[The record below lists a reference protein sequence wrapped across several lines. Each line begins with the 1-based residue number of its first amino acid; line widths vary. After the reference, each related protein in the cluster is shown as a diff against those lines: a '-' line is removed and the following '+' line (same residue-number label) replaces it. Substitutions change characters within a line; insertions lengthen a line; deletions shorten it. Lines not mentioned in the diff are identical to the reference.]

1 MNNNKDLRRLICEII
16 LLICIV
22 IIIIPICVN
31 ASNDYK
37 YKVLD
42 IKKSNSNV
50 LIDISSNK
58 SGKIITLVN
67 DNDDKIVVNLVMKI
81 SKYSNNYLM
90 VVNGH
95 EYKLSEMSYS
105 EDDDNYY
112 YSLGNYVVKDK
123 VKVTFDLKILGDAI
137 YDDSVTYS
145 FLAEAV
151 N

>member
-1 MNNNKDLRRLICEII
+1 MNNDKDLRRLICEII
-16 LLICIV
+16 LLVCIV

-37 YKVLD
+37 YKVWD

-50 LIDISSNK
+50 LIDISSSK
-58 SGKIITLVN
+58 GGKIITLVN
-67 DNDDKIVVNLVMKI
+67 DNDDKTVVNLVMKI
-81 SKYSNNYLM
+81 SKYSNNYMM
-90 VVNGH
+90 VVNGR

-123 VKVTFDLKILGDAI
+123 VKVTFDLEILGDAI

>member
-1 MNNNKDLRRLICEII
+1 
-16 LLICIV
+16 
-22 IIIIPICVN
+22 
-31 ASNDYK
+31 
-37 YKVLD
+37 
-42 IKKSNSNV
+42 
-50 LIDISSNK
+50 
-58 SGKIITLVN
+58 
-67 DNDDKIVVNLVMKI
+67 
-81 SKYSNNYLM
+81 
-90 VVNGH
+90 
-95 EYKLSEMSYS
+95 MSYS

>member
-58 SGKIITLVN
+58 GGKIITLVN
-67 DNDDKIVVNLVMKI
+67 DNDDKIVINLVMKI

-112 YSLGNYVVKDK
+112 YIFGNYVVKDK